1 MKLERNYQKEGT
13 MPKGSGWEYYRANFE
28 AGSIQVNNHTESGKW
43 VYVLFL
49 DTRID
54 CNDEYPTKKWAYSV
68 ALAHAVDRMEV
79 SLRQLKSAQQSVV
92 CPNKSSSTNR

>member
-1 MKLERNYQKEGT
+1 MKLERNYKREG
-13 MPKGSGWEYYRANFE
+13 MNPKSSEWKFYFANFE

-54 CNDEYPTKKWAYSV
+54 CNDEYPTKEWAYSV
-68 ALAHAVDRMEV
+68 ALAHAVERMEV
-79 SLRQLKSAQQSVV
+79 SLRQLKSAQQTLALDAA
-92 CPNKSSSTNR
+92 PQGA